1 MKLIEYNPKTK
12 FNEGESWLAT
22 GIVQNAN
29 YAANYLARMLDDYK
43 KLQEAYN
50 ETTETEP
57 FKKYTIAMVHHRISV
72 WNSNK
77 AEFKK
82 WWESE
87 NQGDDYEALKAD
99 AEAIDKINQEV
110 KAHNQKVFN
119 AAKNYLIRLGFKETT
134 PITKRGKV
142 VYEEAVWLTDLKKQ
156 IPIELRTGKEGIYS
170 LGCMIQTLSQE
181 VYEAKK
187 ALEKKATEEAA
198 EQAAKKAARQE
209 VLLIAHTCLKY
220 EINIDEV
227 TTLGELDAKLIS
239 MGLIPDSIKREMLLE
254 IQGK

>member
-12 FNEGESWLAT
+12 FNEGDSWLAT

-57 FKKYTIAMVHHRISV
+57 FKKYTVAMVHHRISV
-72 WNSNK
+72 WSNNK
-77 AEFKK
+77 VEFKK

-87 NQGDDYEALKAD
+87 NQGDDYDALKAD

-134 PITKRGKV
+134 AITKRSKV
-142 VYEEAVWLTDLKKQ
+142 VHEEAVWLTDLKRQ
-156 IPIELRTGKEGIYS
+156 IPIEPRTGKEGIYS

-187 ALEKKATEEAA
+187 LQQKKQT
-198 EQAAKKAARQE
+198 QRQQHMLQRKQQDKK
-209 VLLIAHTCLKY
+209 Y
-220 EINIDEV
+220 Y
-227 TTLGELDAKLIS
+227 
-239 MGLIPDSIKREMLLE
+239 
-254 IQGK
+254 